1 VGRTATGLPLDKAEF
16 ATLPPFFRWSDG
28 DERAF
33 VSSYIS
39 EMFPG
44 ITTKLYLVA
53 EYAVASV
60 VYHSEF
66 LIKTLPKQHALLATC
81 LFTQQGILQRMKKMV
96 TIEGDGRRCTGI
108 PAHVTILRG
117 MKELEAS
124 RKEVE
129 TRDTQT
135 DITLMASNSVNSGN
149 MEQSHSVGNIGEG
162 MMMMPTVLQQ
172 VEAMMTARFRHMED
186 MLEVLMRQVN
196 GRADCQSSPRQPA
209 HVEQGGT
216 MQVNGYNWGR
226 RIRLLPEDFLWPK
239 MFVDV
244 AYEWWMQGNAEKG
257 YPPFKN
263 LEPSDFAD
271 QNARKRL
278 SDFRYLMGKIDQCA
292 QEKGVYKENAT
303 MEETKE
309 IFKQCVECLKLPRK
323 EGRQRRTWQSVATW
337 CREQD
342 GLHR

>member
-1 VGRTATGLPLDKAEF
+1 MGRTAAGLPLDKPEF
-16 ATLPPFFRWSDG
+16 ATLPPYFRCSD
-28 DERAF
+28 ESQRAF
-33 VSSYIS
+33 VSSYIM

-66 LIKTLPKQHALLATC
+66 LKKTLPKQHALLATC
-81 LFTQQGILQRMKKMV
+81 LFTEAGILQRKKMMV

-117 MKELEAS
+117 MKGLETS

-135 DITLMASNSVNSGN
+135 DITLMASNSVNKGN
-149 MEQSHSVGNIGEG
+149 LEQSHCVGNIEG
-162 MMMMPTVLQQ
+162 KTMMPIVLQK
-172 VEAMMTARFRHMED
+172 VEEMTTRFRRIEN

-196 GRADCQSSPRQPA
+196 GRADRQSCQRQPA
-209 HVEQGGT
+209 QVEHDGT
-216 MQVNGYNWGR
+216 LQVNGYNSGR

-244 AYEWWMQGNAEKG
+244 AYEWWMQGNAERG
-257 YPPFKN
+257 YPPFKD

-278 SDFRYLMGKIDQCA
+278 SDFRYLMVKIDQCA

-337 CREQD
+337 CREQV
-342 GLHR
+342 

>member
-1 VGRTATGLPLDKAEF
+1 
-16 ATLPPFFRWSDG
+16 
-28 DERAF
+28 
-33 VSSYIS
+33 
-39 EMFPG
+39 MFPG

-66 LIKTLPKQHALLATC
+66 LMKTLPKEHALLATC

-117 MKELEAS
+117 MKGLEAS
-124 RKEVE
+124 RKEPAQV
-129 TRDTQT
+129 
-135 DITLMASNSVNSGN
+135 
-149 MEQSHSVGNIGEG
+149 EQSGA
-162 MMMMPTVLQQ
+162 L
-172 VEAMMTARFRHMED
+172 
-186 MLEVLMRQVN
+186 
-196 GRADCQSSPRQPA
+196 
-209 HVEQGGT
+209 
-216 MQVNGYNWGR
+216 QVNGYNWGR